1 MGMKTDQPMFGLPGN
16 PNAIGTSSTVFAITR
31 PGAAVHFVPSHC
43 QLTKVCP
50 GLGASGKFSAA
61 ISASRYYHSLQTN
74 RWWQGGVGKN
84 NQTSK
89 PISWKA
95 GSGSRS
101 SSPASTT
108 KTSSC
113 TTINTGSRSSSAS
126 ASSMNIVP
134 LYTLSPVSSYSSSTS
149 YGIVISGTTSY
160 STMRA
165 SSPTS
170 STASRR
176 LSRTS
181 EASTSCKA
189 TRPKLCTSRATT
201 AHSLTVG
208 ANSSEHG
215 STC

>member
-108 KTSSC
+108 
-113 TTINTGSRSSSAS
+113 INTGSRSSSAS

-149 YGIVISGTTSY
+149 YGIVIRGTTSY
-160 STMRA
+160 

-170 STASRR
+170 STTSRR